1 MGGIKHRPN
10 YPWIAAFEAKND
22 RVLGL
27 GGLKSIENQNVHISI
42 GCFRGCRSDSR
53 SSKLK
58 RIKIGYPAVSYNQVH
73 IWVAKDAGL
82 FKKHGLDAEMIF
94 FRGGQ
99 MAAQALVAGDPPIVN
114 IGTVVQAGLQGH
126 DVVLIASSESA
137 YNYSVV
143 ARSGAAKVE
152 QLKGK
157 RLGVSGFGSASHN
170 AALIL
175 LKKFNLEPNKDVA
188 VVVAGP
194 TMERLA
200 AADAGRI
207 DATILTPSEMPRA
220 RKQGLVEVYD
230 MLDLG
235 IEVQG
240 NGFATSRSFIRGN
253 REIALSALKGYVEAL
268 FYIPRNREETRR
280 ITAKY
285 MRTTDPEV
293 LDATY
298 DWFVKRVSKKPY
310 PTLKGIQYLL
320 DEVASK
326 LPNAK
331 NAKPE
336 QFVDLTLLQQLE
348 REGFFA
354 EMAKLQGRAEPDR
367 LPDRHGSQGAREGPL
382 LRRVDDHLGRRRG
395 P

>member
-1 MGGIKHRPN
+1 LAVVVAVGAP
-10 YPWIAAFEAKND
+10 AEAQD
-22 RVLGL
+22 
-27 GGLKSIENQNVHISI
+27 
-42 GCFRGCRSDSR
+42 
-53 SSKLK
+53 LK

-73 IWVAKDAGL
+73 IWVAKDSGL
-82 FKKHGLDAEMIF
+82 FKKQGLDAEVIF

-99 MAAQALVAGDPPIVN
+99 IATQALVAGDPPIVN

-143 ARSGAAKVE
+143 ARPGVARIE

-175 LKKFNLEPNKDVA
+175 FKKFNLEPNKDVA

-200 AADAGRI
+200 AVDAGRI

-240 NGFATSRSFIRGN
+240 NGFATSRSFIRSN

-310 PTLKGIQYLL
+310 PTLRGIQYLL

-331 NAKPE
+331 SAKPE
-336 QFVDLTLLQQLE
+336 QFVDLSLLQQLE
-348 REGFFA
+348 REGFFT
-354 EMAKLQGRAEPDR
+354 EMAKRYP
-367 LPDRHGSQGAREGPL
+367 
-382 LRRVDDHLGRRRG
+382 
-395 P
+395 

>member
-1 MGGIKHRPN
+1 MQTLLFLLVAV
-10 YPWIAAFEAKND
+10 WVA
-22 RVLGL
+22 
-27 GGLKSIENQNVHISI
+27 SI
-42 GCFRGCRSDSR
+42 GGRAAAQEH
-53 SSKLK
+53 KK
-58 RIKIGYPAVSYNQVH
+58 IKIGYPAVSYNQVH

-82 FKKHGLDAEMIF
+82 FKKHGLDAEIIF

-99 MAAQALVAGDPPIVN
+99 MATQALVAGDPPIVN

-137 YNYSVV
+137 YSYSVV
-143 ARSGAAKVE
+143 ARPAIPKVE

-194 TMERLA
+194 TLERLA
-200 AADAGRI
+200 AVDAGRI

-220 RKQGLVEVYD
+220 RKQGLIEVYD
-230 MLDLG
+230 MLELG

-240 NGFATSRSFIRGN
+240 NGFATSRSFIRSA
-253 REIALSALKGYVEAL
+253 RETVLSALKGYVEAL
-268 FYIPRNREETRR
+268 FYISRNRDETRR
-280 ITAKY
+280 ITGKY
-285 MRTTDPEV
+285 MRTTDADV

-298 DWFVKRVSKKPY
+298 DWFVKRVSKRPY

-326 LPNAK
+326 MPNAK
-331 NAKPE
+331 SAKPE
-336 QFVDLTLLQQLE
+336 QFVDLSLLQQLE
-348 REGFFA
+348 KEGFFV
-354 EMAKLQGRAEPDR
+354 EMAKRYP
-367 LPDRHGSQGAREGPL
+367 
-382 LRRVDDHLGRRRG
+382 
-395 P
+395 

>member
-1 MGGIKHRPN
+1 LIFLLVVVVAVG
-10 YPWIAAFEAKND
+10 ATAEAQ
-22 RVLGL
+22 
-27 GGLKSIENQNVHISI
+27 E
-42 GCFRGCRSDSR
+42 
-53 SSKLK
+53 LK
-58 RIKIGYPAVSYNQVH
+58 RIKMGYPAISYNQVH

-82 FKKHGLDAEMIF
+82 FKKQGLDVEVIF

-99 MAAQALVAGDPPIVN
+99 IATQALVAGDPPIVN

-143 ARSGAAKVE
+143 ARPGVAKIE

-200 AADAGRI
+200 AVDAGRI

-240 NGFATSRSFIRGN
+240 NGFATSRSFIRSN

-331 NAKPE
+331 SAKPE

-348 REGFFA
+348 KEGFFT
-354 EMAKLQGRAEPDR
+354 EMAKRYP
-367 LPDRHGSQGAREGPL
+367 
-382 LRRVDDHLGRRRG
+382 
-395 P
+395 

>member
-1 MGGIKHRPN
+1 MRIKTF
-10 YPWIAAFEAKND
+10 IFLLAVVVAVGATAEAQ
-22 RVLGL
+22 
-27 GGLKSIENQNVHISI
+27 E
-42 GCFRGCRSDSR
+42 
-53 SSKLK
+53 LK

-82 FKKHGLDAEMIF
+82 FKKQGLDVEVIF

-99 MAAQALVAGDPPIVN
+99 MATQALVAGDPPIVN

-143 ARSGAAKVE
+143 ARPGVAKIE

-175 LKKFNLEPNKDVA
+175 FKKFNLEPNKDVA

-200 AADAGRI
+200 AVDAGRI

-240 NGFATSRSFIRGN
+240 NGFATSRSFIRSN

-331 NAKPE
+331 SAKPE
-336 QFVDLTLLQQLE
+336 QFVDLSLLQQLE
-348 REGFFA
+348 REGFFT
-354 EMAKLQGRAEPDR
+354 EMAKRYP
-367 LPDRHGSQGAREGPL
+367 
-382 LRRVDDHLGRRRG
+382 
-395 P
+395 

>member
-1 MGGIKHRPN
+1 MIRAEVRKPLRMSVILLLAALVAMGTT
-10 YPWIAAFEAKND
+10 AEAQEPRK
-22 RVLGL
+22 
-27 GGLKSIENQNVHISI
+27 
-42 GCFRGCRSDSR
+42 
-53 SSKLK
+53 
-58 RIKIGYPAVSYNQVH
+58 IKIGYPAVSYNQVH

-82 FKKHGLDAEMIF
+82 FNKYGLDAEVIF

-99 MAAQALVAGDPPIVN
+99 MATQALVAGDPPIVN

-126 DVVLIASSESA
+126 DVVLIASSEST

-143 ARSGAAKVE
+143 ARPGIAKVE

-175 LKKFNLEPNKDVA
+175 SKKFNLEPNKDVA

-200 AADAGRI
+200 AVDAGRI

-240 NGFATSRSFIRGN
+240 NGFATSRSFIRSN

-298 DWFVKRVSKKPY
+298 DWFVKRVAKKPY

-331 NAKPE
+331 SVKPE
-336 QFVDLTLLQQLE
+336 QFVDLSLLQQLE

-354 EMAKLQGRAEPDR
+354 EMAK
-367 LPDRHGSQGAREGPL
+367 HYS
-382 LRRVDDHLGRRRG
+382 
-395 P
+395 

>member
-1 MGGIKHRPN
+1 MKTFVSLLAVVLALGT
-10 YPWIAAFEAKND
+10 AAHAQE
-22 RVLGL
+22 
-27 GGLKSIENQNVHISI
+27 LK
-42 GCFRGCRSDSR
+42 
-53 SSKLK
+53 K
-58 RIKIGYPAVSYNQVH
+58 IKIGYPAVSYNQVH
-73 IWVAKDAGL
+73 IWVAKDANL
-82 FKKHGLDAEMIF
+82 FKKHGLDTEVIF

-99 MAAQALVAGDPPIVN
+99 MATQALVAGDPPIVN

-143 ARSGAAKVE
+143 GRPGIAKIE

-157 RLGVSGFGSASHN
+157 RVGVSGFGSASHN

-175 LKKFNLEPNKDVA
+175 FKKFNLEPNKDVA

-200 AADAGRI
+200 AVDAGRI
-207 DATILTPSEMPRA
+207 DVTILTPSEMPRA

-240 NGFATSRSFIRGN
+240 NGFATSRSFIRSN

-331 NAKPE
+331 SAKPE
-336 QFVDLTLLQQLE
+336 QFVDLSLLQQLE

-354 EMAKLQGRAEPDR
+354 EMAKRYP
-367 LPDRHGSQGAREGPL
+367 
-382 LRRVDDHLGRRRG
+382 
-395 P
+395 

>member
-1 MGGIKHRPN
+1 LRIKTL
-10 YPWIAAFEAKND
+10 ISLLAVVVAVGATAEAQ
-22 RVLGL
+22 
-27 GGLKSIENQNVHISI
+27 E
-42 GCFRGCRSDSR
+42 
-53 SSKLK
+53 LK

-82 FKKHGLDAEMIF
+82 FKKQGLDVEVIF

-99 MAAQALVAGDPPIVN
+99 IATQALVAGDPPIVN

-143 ARSGAAKVE
+143 ARPGVAKIE

-175 LKKFNLEPNKDVA
+175 FKKFNLEPNKDVA

-200 AADAGRI
+200 AVDAGRI

-240 NGFATSRSFIRGN
+240 NGFATSRSFIRSN

-331 NAKPE
+331 SAKPE

-348 REGFFA
+348 KEGFFT
-354 EMAKLQGRAEPDR
+354 EMAKRYP
-367 LPDRHGSQGAREGPL
+367 
-382 LRRVDDHLGRRRG
+382 
-395 P
+395 

>member
-1 MGGIKHRPN
+1 MITFVSLL
-10 YPWIAAFEAKND
+10 AV
-22 RVLGL
+22 VLAL
-27 GGLKSIENQNVHISI
+27 GTTAHAQELK
-42 GCFRGCRSDSR
+42 
-53 SSKLK
+53 K
-58 RIKIGYPAVSYNQVH
+58 IKIGYPAVSYNQVH
-73 IWVAKDAGL
+73 IWVAKDANL
-82 FKKHGLDAEMIF
+82 FKKHGLDTEVIF

-99 MAAQALVAGDPPIVN
+99 MATQALVAGDPPIVN

-143 ARSGAAKVE
+143 GRPGIAKIE
-152 QLKGK
+152 QLTGK

-175 LKKFNLEPNKDVA
+175 FKKFNLEPNKDVA

-200 AADAGRI
+200 AVDAGRI

-240 NGFATSRSFIRGN
+240 NGFATSRSFIRSN
-253 REIALSALKGYVEAL
+253 REIAVSALKGYVEAL

-298 DWFVKRVSKKPY
+298 EWFVKRVSKKPY

-320 DEVASK
+320 DEVAAK

-331 NAKPE
+331 SAKPE
-336 QFVDLTLLQQLE
+336 QFVDLSLLQQLE

-354 EMAKLQGRAEPDR
+354 EMAKRYP
-367 LPDRHGSQGAREGPL
+367 
-382 LRRVDDHLGRRRG
+382 
-395 P
+395 

>member
-1 MGGIKHRPN
+1 MRIKTL
-10 YPWIAAFEAKND
+10 IFLLAVLVDVGATAAAQEK
-22 RVLGL
+22 
-27 GGLKSIENQNVHISI
+27 Q
-42 GCFRGCRSDSR
+42 
-53 SSKLK
+53 
-58 RIKIGYPAVSYNQVH
+58 IKIGYPAVSYNQVH

-82 FKKHGLDAEMIF
+82 FKKYGLDAEVIF

-99 MAAQALVAGDPPIVN
+99 MATQALVAGDPPIVN

-143 ARSGAAKVE
+143 AKAGISKLE

-175 LKKFNLEPNKDVA
+175 FKKFNLEPNKDVA

-200 AADAGRI
+200 AVEAGRI

-240 NGFATSRSFIRGN
+240 NGFATSRSFIRSN
-253 REIALSALKGYVEAL
+253 REVALSALKGYVEAL
-268 FYIPRNREETRR
+268 FYIPRNRDETRR

-298 DWFVKRVSKKPY
+298 EWFVKRVSKKPY

-331 NAKPE
+331 SAKPE
-336 QFVDLTLLQQLE
+336 QFVDLSLLQQLE
-348 REGFFA
+348 REGFFT
-354 EMAKLQGRAEPDR
+354 EMAKRYP
-367 LPDRHGSQGAREGPL
+367 
-382 LRRVDDHLGRRRG
+382 
-395 P
+395 

>member
-1 MGGIKHRPN
+1 MRRQTVLVI
-10 YPWIAAFEAKND
+10 IAALLC
-22 RVLGL
+22 V
-27 GGLKSIENQNVHISI
+27 SIEAARAQEH
-42 GCFRGCRSDSR
+42 
-53 SSKLK
+53 KK
-58 RIKIGYPAVSYNQVH
+58 IKIGYPAVSYNQVH

-82 FKKHGLDAEMIF
+82 FKKHGLDAEIIF

-99 MAAQALVAGDPPIVN
+99 MATQALVAGDPPIVN

-143 ARSGAAKVE
+143 ARPAIPKVE

-194 TMERLA
+194 TFERLA
-200 AADAGRI
+200 AVDAGRI

-220 RKQGLVEVYD
+220 RKQGLIEVYD
-230 MLDLG
+230 MLELG

-240 NGFATSRSFIRGN
+240 NGFATSRSFIRSS
-253 REIALSALKGYVEAL
+253 RDTVLSALKGYVEAL
-268 FYIPRNREETRR
+268 FYISRNRDETRR
-280 ITAKY
+280 ITGKY
-285 MRTTDPEV
+285 MRTTDADV

-298 DWFVKRVSKKPY
+298 EWFVKRVSKRPY

-331 NAKPE
+331 SAKAE
-336 QFVDLTLLQQLE
+336 QFVDLSLLQQLE
-348 REGFFA
+348 KEGFFA
-354 EMAKLQGRAEPDR
+354 EMAKRYP
-367 LPDRHGSQGAREGPL
+367 
-382 LRRVDDHLGRRRG
+382 
-395 P
+395 

>member
-1 MGGIKHRPN
+1 MKMQILIFFWMVVFALG
-10 YPWIAAFEAKND
+10 AAEAQ
-22 RVLGL
+22 
-27 GGLKSIENQNVHISI
+27 E
-42 GCFRGCRSDSR
+42 
-53 SSKLK
+53 LK

-82 FKKHGLDAEMIF
+82 FKKHGLDAEVIF

-99 MAAQALVAGDPPIVN
+99 MATQALVAGDPPIVN

-143 ARSGAAKVE
+143 AKPGISKLE

-170 AALIL
+170 ASLIL
-175 LKKFNLEPNKDVA
+175 LKKTNLEPNKDVA

-200 AADAGRI
+200 AVDAGRI

-240 NGFATSRSFIRGN
+240 NGFATSRSFIRSHQ
-253 REIALSALKGYVEAL
+253 ETVVAALKGYVEAL
-268 FYIPRNREETRR
+268 FYISRNRDETRR

-285 MRTTDPEV
+285 MRTTDAEV

-298 DWFVKRVSKKPY
+298 DWFVKRVAKKPY

-331 NAKPE
+331 SARPE
-336 QFVDLTLLQQLE
+336 QFVDLSLLQQLE
-348 REGFFA
+348 REGFFT
-354 EMAKLQGRAEPDR
+354 EMAKRYP
-367 LPDRHGSQGAREGPL
+367 
-382 LRRVDDHLGRRRG
+382 
-395 P
+395 

>member
-1 MGGIKHRPN
+1 MFLSAVVVAVGVT
-10 YPWIAAFEAKND
+10 AEAQ
-22 RVLGL
+22 
-27 GGLKSIENQNVHISI
+27 E
-42 GCFRGCRSDSR
+42 
-53 SSKLK
+53 LK

-82 FKKHGLDAEMIF
+82 FKKQGLDVEVIF

-99 MAAQALVAGDPPIVN
+99 IATQALVAGDPPIVN

-143 ARSGAAKVE
+143 ARPGVAKIE

-175 LKKFNLEPNKDVA
+175 FKKFNLEPNKDVA

-200 AADAGRI
+200 AVDAGRI

-240 NGFATSRSFIRGN
+240 NGFATSRSFIRSN

-268 FYIPRNREETRR
+268 FYIPRNRDETRR

-326 LPNAK
+326 LPNSK
-331 NAKPE
+331 SAKPE
-336 QFVDLTLLQQLE
+336 QFVDLSLLQQLE
-348 REGFFA
+348 REGFFT
-354 EMAKLQGRAEPDR
+354 EMAKRY
-367 LPDRHGSQGAREGPL
+367 
-382 LRRVDDHLGRRRG
+382 
-395 P
+395 

>member
-1 MGGIKHRPN
+1 MKTVILLLAVLVAVR
-10 YPWIAAFEAKND
+10 ATTEAQ
-22 RVLGL
+22 
-27 GGLKSIENQNVHISI
+27 E
-42 GCFRGCRSDSR
+42 
-53 SSKLK
+53 LK

-82 FKKHGLDAEMIF
+82 FKKHGLDAEVIF

-99 MAAQALVAGDPPIVN
+99 MATQALVAGDPPIVN

-126 DVVLIASSESA
+126 DVVLIASSEST

-143 ARSGAAKVE
+143 ARPGIAKVE

-175 LKKFNLEPNKDVA
+175 SKKFNLEPNKDVA

-200 AADAGRI
+200 AVDAGRI

-240 NGFATSRSFIRGN
+240 NGFATSRSFIRSN

-298 DWFVKRVSKKPY
+298 DWFVKRVAKKPY

-331 NAKPE
+331 SVKPE
-336 QFVDLTLLQQLE
+336 QFVDLSLLQQLE

-354 EMAKLQGRAEPDR
+354 EMAKRY
-367 LPDRHGSQGAREGPL
+367 S
-382 LRRVDDHLGRRRG
+382 
-395 P
+395 